1 MTPPSLAGSTAAP
14 PTNSLRCFLV
24 EDSAVIRQNLV
35 ATLEELLA
43 VRVVGTAEDERG
55 ALEWLRA
62 SPEDCDLMII
72 DIFLRQGTGLEVLR
86 QARALRPAARLV
98 VLTNFATPD
107 MRKRCAQLGAD
118 RVFDKSAELEELLA
132 YCEELGKPL
141 ARP

>member
-1 MTPPSLAGSTAAP
+1 MTPLSLVSADPSKNP
-14 PTNSLRCFLV
+14 LRCFLV

-43 VRVVGTAEDERG
+43 VQVVGTAEDERS
-55 ALEWLRA
+55 ALEWLRHNNG
-62 SPEDCDLMII
+62 PCDLMII

-86 QARALRPAARLV
+86 QAHALRPDARLV
-98 VLTNFATPD
+98 VLSNFATAD